1 MYAIN
6 NAQSLH
12 DLHVWSNEVANH
24 ADILKILVG
33 NKNDLVD
40 ERQIEEQTAVD
51 FALMEN
57 IDLAVECSAKIDDN
71 IDYIFYTIAKK
82 LLSRRL
88 EEVSDTKI
96 TKNRVNTT
104 KSGDGAIKY
113 QGASASMENLFVSP
127 RTARKKCNHN
137 KVDENNRST
146 LQLNQFKPRRSFFDR
161 ICTILWRILWLAVFQ
176 MLEIFILFTLHGSV
190 KKYPI

>member
-1 MYAIN
+1 MYAVN

-33 NKNDLVD
+33 NKNDLAD

-88 EEVSDTKI
+88 EEVAGTKRSKDRI
-96 TKNRVNTT
+96 NTI
-104 KSGDGAIKY
+104 KSGDSAIKY

-127 RTARKKCNHN
+127 RTAKRNFDKNDQNSMHL
-137 KVDENNRST
+137 S
-146 LQLNQFKPRRSFFDR
+146 QIKPRRNIFDR
-161 ICTILWRILWLAVFQ
+161 ICTIL
-176 MLEIFILFTLHGSV
+176 
-190 KKYPI
+190 